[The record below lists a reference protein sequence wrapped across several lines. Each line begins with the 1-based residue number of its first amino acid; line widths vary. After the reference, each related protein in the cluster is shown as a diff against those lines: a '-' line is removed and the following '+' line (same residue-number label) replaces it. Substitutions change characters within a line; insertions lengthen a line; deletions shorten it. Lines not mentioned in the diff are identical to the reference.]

1 MKNYQILAIALL
13 ALSSCG
19 TRTGNNQQAAQPA
32 DSAATTTGTA
42 PAEKKLTAD
51 MMMKDTIKAGDSVL
65 LTFTV
70 KNNTADSLSF
80 CKWHTPF
87 EPPMSKYLDVKDE
100 TGTDADYK
108 GPMAKRIMPPPASS
122 YIKVAGNDSLSVKAD
137 LLKSYNITKP
147 GKYTVSY
154 NSQEISGLV
163 VSKSLTFVYL
173 K

>member
-19 TRTGNNQQAAQPA
+19 TRTGNNQQATAPA
-32 DSAATTTGTA
+32 DSATTTTA
-42 PAEKKLTAD
+42 PADKKLMAE
-51 MMMKDTIKAGDSVL
+51 MMMKDTIKTGDSVL

-100 TGTDADYK
+100 TGTEAEYK
-108 GPMAKRIMPPPASS
+108 GAMAKRIMPPAASS
-122 YIKVAGNDSLSVKAD
+122 YIKVAGNDSLAVKAD

-154 NSQEISGLV
+154 NSQDISGLAIT
-163 VSKSLTFVYL
+163 KSISFVYA